1 MRRPA
6 KSPAQAVVHAG
17 HPGPILAC
25 PICVRN
31 ADAAVFATR
40 LRALRSR

>member
-6 KSPAQAVVHAG
+6 KTPAQAVVHAG
-17 HPGPILAC
+17 HRGPILAC
-25 PICVRN
+25 PICLRH

-40 LRALRSR
+40 LRALRDR

>member
-25 PICVRN
+25 PICVRH
-31 ADAAVFATR
+31 ADASMFATR
-40 LRALRSR
+40 LRALRGR